1 MSFYTVSIEGILYPY
16 FDTNFSFFSCISSI
30 QFNRSPLFAFRF
42 RQDVTVSVFRQSI
55 FFIAS
60 FELKKIKLFS
70 SCASILWYAFLYRD
84 DNRNVQTQTR
94 DTVSI
99 CSFSS
104 IYSFFCLFWRRRK
117 INFVSRECYIAFL
130 FF

>member
-1 MSFYTVSIEGILYPY
+1 MSFYTVSIEGILYHISTQI
-16 FDTNFSFFSCISSI
+16 FLFFLAFL
-30 QFNRSPLFAFRF
+30 QFNYSRSPLFAFRF

-94 DTVSI
+94 DTVNI